1 MRNADFIVVAAPLTA
16 ETRNLVSARVLACTK
31 RGVGIINMGRAAVMD
46 YRALSRMLR
55 NGHVS
60 GAILDVF
67 APEPLPAESPLW
79 STPNLIISPHISS
92 DDCDGY
98 MIATMNLVC
107 RNLRRMISGRA
118 LENVVSI
125 DKQY

>member
-1 MRNADFIVVAAPLTA
+1 
-16 ETRNLVSARVLACTK
+16 
-31 RGVGIINMGRAAVMD
+31 MD